1 MDLWMGEAGICKYT
15 DIYYISCF
23 LSWVISNSL
32 AKSSCFGDLVS
43 FANFVISLP
52 TLTMFPVFFMNQL
65 WTLSTYCLIDE
76 RVYSI
81 VIFSGASDSEI
92 LKERKNIWT
101 LWNSLTNLLMT
112 MKSSPAPNF
121 NFMVNI
127 RIETKS
133 HWILLRRL
141 PILSQL
147 IPGMICFTFDLI
159 PFLLKKK
166 KKKFTQLHY

>member
-1 MDLWMGEAGICKYT
+1 MFEAAAGEWTSEWGWGGWKRIHTGMC
-15 DIYYISCF
+15 CF

-52 TLTMFPVFFMNQL
+52 TLTMFPVFFMNQF
-65 WTLSTYCLIDE
+65 WTLSTHCLIDE
-76 RVYSI
+76 RVYSV
-81 VIFSGASDSEI
+81 VII
-92 LKERKNIWT
+92 LRCFRQWNFKRSRKNSWT

-121 NFMVNI
+121 NFMVNM
-127 RIETKS
+127 RIVETKS
-133 HWILLRRL
+133 RWIHLRLL

-147 IPGMICFTFDLI
+147 IPGMIYFTFDLI
-159 PFLLKKK
+159 SFL
-166 KKKFTQLHY
+166 